1 MADAAVKWN
10 NVPVSMKRTTRE
22 RLTGRPLAAGTRGV
36 GAGGSGGGRGRPRA
50 FDVERALDAAL
61 KIFWAKGYE
70 GASVDDLT
78 AAMGINRPSLY
89 AAFGNKEDLFR
100 LVLERYGQGPAA
112 HACAALQAP
121 TARGVAEQMLN
132 GTVALLTNPRHPRG
146 CLVVQGALACGD
158 GSACVQRELAATREA
173 GVAALRKRFER
184 ARREGDL
191 PRTANPADLAR
202 YVATV
207 AHGLSVQA
215 ASGATRA
222 ELTRVVK
229 TALRAWPE

>member
-1 MADAAVKWN
+1 MKRASGQKLRGAAV
-10 NVPVSMKRTTRE
+10 
-22 RLTGRPLAAGTRGV
+22 
-36 GAGGSGGGRGRPRA
+36 GGGGGGGGGGRGRPRA

-61 KIFWAKGYE
+61 KVFWAKGYD
-70 GASVDDLT
+70 GASLDDLT
-78 AAMGINRPSLY
+78 GAMGINRPSLY
-89 AAFGNKEDLFR
+89 AAFGNKENLFR
-100 LVLERYGQGPAA
+100 RALDRYGRGPAA

-121 TARGVAEQMLN
+121 TAREVAERMLT

-158 GSACVQRELAATREA
+158 DSACVQRELAATREA
-173 GVAALRKRFER
+173 GVVALRKRFAR

-191 PRTANPADLAR
+191 PRAANPADLAR

-207 AHGLSVQA
+207 AHGLSVEA

-229 TALRAWPE
+229 TAMRAWPE